1 MEKMLNMMLNV
12 QKEMVLEKN
21 ALLVELWDITGILEE
36 TTGILQD
43 LISKGNFE
51 EAKGFLNDCSKLR
64 QKQEDLEILLENKQ
78 SDYDT
83 LENMI
88 KEAKRLVS
96 KYKIND
102 IEGKEEEEEEET
114 FSPEDFLIAAGFF
127 SMK

>member
-1 MEKMLNMMLNV
+1 MEKMLNAMLNA
-12 QKEMVLEKN
+12 QKEMALEKN
-21 ALLVELWDITGILEE
+21 ATEVELEIITGVLEE
-36 TTGILQD
+36 AACILQD

-78 SDYDT
+78 SDYT
-83 LENMI
+83 ALEGMI

-96 KYKIND
+96 KYEIDDTKC
-102 IEGKEEEEEEET
+102 EEEEET
-114 FSPEDFLIAAGFF
+114 FSPEDFLVAAGFF

>member
-1 MEKMLNMMLNV
+1 MEKMLNAMLNA

-21 ALLVELWDITGILEE
+21 ALLVELWEITAILEE

-64 QKQEDLEILLENKQ
+64 QKQEKLEILLADMR

-83 LENMI
+83 LEGMI

-96 KYKIND
+96 KYEIND
-102 IEGKEEEEEEET
+102 TKCEEEEEEET